1 MITSIAFVNQDRQQR
16 TEMIELYIDEK
27 WSTLT
32 NIVYPSCK
40 YFSKFI
46 FTLNISK
53 EYYILHFYSFCILV
67 SMSYGTHVVSST
79 QASQNK
85 NKNKEHRMLHLLK
98 YPNHRETL

>member
-1 MITSIAFVNQDRQQR
+1 MIIGTAFVTHDRQQR

-46 FTLNISK
+46 FTLISK
-53 EYYILHFYSFCILV
+53 QYYILHFYSFCILV

-79 QASQNK
+79 QASQNG
-85 NKNKEHRMLHLLK
+85 NKNKDHRMLHLLK